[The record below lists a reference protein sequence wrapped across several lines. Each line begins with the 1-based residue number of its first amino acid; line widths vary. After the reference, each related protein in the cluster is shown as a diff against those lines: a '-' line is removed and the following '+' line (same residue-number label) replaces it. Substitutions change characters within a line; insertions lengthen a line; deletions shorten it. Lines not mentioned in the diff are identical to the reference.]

1 MSTACY
7 QLEAWY
13 CGSHNLPVSRESHG
27 VTTRTFR
34 LEGHHLLN
42 LVRQSKALASSLNDG
57 VGTPGSLGKLST
69 ALHFEQLTSHL
80 EQQRK
85 KSLKR

>member
-42 LVRQSKALASSLNDG
+42 LVSQTKASAWSLNDG
-57 VGTPGSLGKLST
+57 MGTPGSLGKLST
-69 ALHFEQLTSHL
+69 ALHFEQLTGHL
-80 EQQRK
+80 EQKGKR
-85 KSLKR
+85 SLKR